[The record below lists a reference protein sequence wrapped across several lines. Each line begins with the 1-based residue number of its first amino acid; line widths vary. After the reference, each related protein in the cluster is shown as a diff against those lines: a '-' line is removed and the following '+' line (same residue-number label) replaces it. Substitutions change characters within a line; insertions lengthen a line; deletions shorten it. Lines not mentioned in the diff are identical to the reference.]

1 MTHIVSNLSGE
12 YKNIIEN
19 LENELDDDIYMFS
32 IERIWYV
39 LSDKYDRINSW
50 SNQNKGKYS
59 EKPLYICQVKD
70 VKVNFSRVIVFSF
83 TCS

>member
-1 MTHIVSNLSGE
+1 MGTIIYDVEMMTHIVYNLSGE

-39 LSDKYDRINSW
+39 LSDKYDRINS
-50 SNQNKGKYS
+50 
-59 EKPLYICQVKD
+59 
-70 VKVNFSRVIVFSF
+70 
-83 TCS
+83 